1 MKYQI
6 DYSASGSA
14 EESNPQP
21 RLEDESGRH
30 LVRYQKRR
38 RFVLPDI
45 AKTASTFVLAGAVFF
60 GAEAMA
66 PGAFKPSTLMGTY
79 DARVSS
85 AVKAAELTQQARYE
99 VWLAEAKLSVD
110 QQLEQYRALN
120 QGVLANY
127 QATYDRGRIM
137 AEATARIQSQYVAAR
152 MSQTQST
159 QATDVAIVNWT
170 RFFGRVA
177 ETLEPG
183 AGAAALGYADNL
195 SAQLS
200 NELTAAATQG
210 VTIDVEGWDTGL
222 KPVGELQQEFAAL
235 KPIVL
240 PPPPALGEASSTTR

>member
-1 MKYQI
+1 
-6 DYSASGSA
+6 
-14 EESNPQP
+14 
-21 RLEDESGRH
+21 
-30 LVRYQKRR
+30 
-38 RFVLPDI
+38 
-45 AKTASTFVLAGAVFF
+45 
-60 GAEAMA
+60 
-66 PGAFKPSTLMGTY
+66 
-79 DARVSS
+79 
-85 AVKAAELTQQARYE
+85 
-99 VWLAEAKLSVD
+99 
-110 QQLEQYRALN
+110 
-120 QGVLANY
+120 
-127 QATYDRGRIM
+127 
-137 AEATARIQSQYVAAR
+137 

-177 ETLEPG
+177 ESLEPG

-240 PPPPALGEASSTTR
+240 PPPPTLGEASETTR

>member
-1 MKYQI
+1 MKYEI
-6 DYSASGSA
+6 EYGGGSQHEGGPPLDTA
-14 EESNPQP
+14 G
-21 RLEDESGRH
+21 DEGRH
-30 LVRYQKRR
+30 IVRYQKRR

-45 AKTASTFVLAGAVFF
+45 AKTATMFAVAGIVFF
-60 GAEAMA
+60 GAEAWA
-66 PGAFKPSTLMGTY
+66 PASLKPSTLMGTY

-99 VWLAEAKLSVD
+99 AWLAEAKLSVD

-127 QATYDRGRIM
+127 QATYDRGRVM

-183 AGAAALGYADNL
+183 AGSAALGYADNL

-222 KPVGELQQEFAAL
+222 ISVSELQRQYAAL
-235 KPIVL
+235 KPIEL
-240 PPPPALGEASSTTR
+240 PPPPSLGEASATTR